1 MMNTKRNADEIQQL
15 MRSPVWPDDGAVKL
29 YLYCLAN
36 FIDGKCIEDR
46 ECAVINSRY
55 PTIHDGAVDCDYF
68 LECVLPIDPELNQI
82 IWAEL
87 LREEDVIRPNE
98 RTCAW
103 CGGAFIP
110 NSGRQQYCLNCKPLH
125 ERLRNRD
132 KQRSY
137 YQRKQMKST

>member
-1 MMNTKRNADEIQQL
+1 MTNKQIFKHIRALAHEECANCHAGNCALTDERCHIINTNYQSVQ
-15 MRSPVWPDDGAVKL
+15 DGA
-29 YLYCLAN
+29 
-36 FIDGKCIEDR
+36 I
-46 ECAVINSRY
+46 
-55 PTIHDGAVDCDYF
+55 DCDYF

-110 NSGRQQYCLNCKPLH
+110 NSGRQQYCLHCKPLH
-125 ERLRNRD
+125 ERLRNRN

-137 YQRKQMKST
+137 YYRKQTKST